1 MILTFTDKTTLEV
14 ADWSTPQQICVTSN
28 NFTRLDTIIPMFL
41 DESNLKGC
49 LLTTN
54 DGFTFDPFDIV
65 APNMAM
71 NITEDRKNIQ
81 FYVISTLPEVASLK
95 KEVRDLNDINA
106 KLEQKDREL
115 SEAIFTITEIPDS
128 GNYVDIANKY
138 RPIIENAVQSLSD
151 NDALEVTS
159 LYPYWSGNS
168 VTYKA
173 GMKVRYNLN
182 QKLYKVLQDHV
193 SQEAWTPIDAPSL
206 FAKVIAS
213 EDPDKPL
220 PWVQPD
226 STNPYMKGDR
236 VTFNDKVYESLID
249 NNIWS
254 PDAYPA
260 GWKEII

>member
-14 ADWSTPQQICVTSN
+14 ADWSTPQQICVESE
-28 NFTRLDTIIPMFL
+28 NFARLDALIPMFL
-41 DESNLKGC
+41 DESNLKDC

-65 APNMAM
+65 APSMTM
-71 NITEDRKNIQ
+71 NITEDHKTIQ
-81 FYVISTLPEVASLK
+81 FYVISELPEVALLK
-95 KEVRDLNDINA
+95 AMNDR
-106 KLEQKDREL
+106 LEQKNRDL
-115 SEAIFTITEIPDS
+115 SEAMFTITEIPDS

-168 VTYKA
+168 IAYKA

-193 SQEAWTPIDAPSL
+193 SQEAWTPIDAQSL

-236 VTFNDKVYESLID
+236 VTFNDKGYESLID
-249 NNIWS
+249 NNVWS